1 MSELRQN
8 LITRDWVI
16 IATERATRP
25 DQFANTK
32 KLPAVVPPH
41 RPDCPFCVGNE
52 EDGTLET
59 CRLGDRT
66 GWKVRAIC
74 NKYPALSPTAEWMRI
89 SSGIHRTMAGIG
101 FHEVI
106 VEHPRHDLTTALLS
120 VEEVENI
127 LLVYRQRYVEI
138 RKNPHIETIIIFKN
152 HGETAGTSLEHP
164 HSQIAAT
171 PVVPSQFRSR
181 IDEAI
186 RYFDDTG
193 ECLFCRTLE
202 DELAAKERVIC
213 ESEHFVAFIPYA
225 ALSPFHTWIF
235 PRRHTSSFDDIN
247 DAETLDLAYTLKMVL
262 AKLYYGLNN
271 PDYNYTIRSLPTD
284 EQFTDY
290 FHWYIA
296 IVPRL
301 SYTAGFELGSGM
313 YINTVTPEDSAE
325 FLRCV
330 QIPDNPVYANEAE
343 G

>member
-41 RPDCPFCVGNE
+41 RADCPFCVGNE
-52 EDGTLET
+52 QDGTLET
-59 CRLGDRT
+59 CRLGDRAD
-66 GWKVRAIC
+66 WKVRAIR

-101 FHEVI
+101 VHEVI

-120 VEEVENI
+120 IEEVANI

-152 HGETAGTSLEHP
+152 HGESAGTSLEHP
-164 HSQIAAT
+164 HSQLAAT

-181 IDEAI
+181 IEEAI

-202 DELAAKERVIC
+202 DELAAKERLIC

-235 PRRHTSSFDDIN
+235 PRRHSSSFDEITDP
-247 DAETLDLAYTLKMVL
+247 ELTDLAYTLKTVL

-271 PDYNYTIRSLPTD
+271 PDYNYNIRSVPIALQGTK
-284 EQFTDY
+284 Y

-296 IVPRL
+296 IIPRV
-301 SYTAGFELGSGM
+301 TKQAGFELGSGM
-313 YINTVTPEDSAE
+313 FINTALPEESGA
-325 FLRCV
+325 FLRSIE
-330 QIPDNPVYANEAE
+330 IPSETNF
-343 G
+343 GLT

>member
-25 DQFANTK
+25 DQFANRK
-32 KLPAVVPPH
+32 LLPAAVPPH

-59 CRLGDRT
+59 CRLGDRAA
-66 GWKVRAIC
+66 WKVRAIC

-101 FHEVI
+101 VHEVI

-120 VEEVENI
+120 VEEVANI

-164 HSQIAAT
+164 HSQLAAT

-202 DELAAKERVIC
+202 DELAAKERLIC
-213 ESEHFVAFIPYA
+213 ETEHFVAFIPYA

-235 PRRHTSSFDDIN
+235 PRRHSSSFDEITDP
-247 DAETLDLAYTLKMVL
+247 ELTDLAYILKTVL

-271 PDYNYTIRSLPTD
+271 PDYNYNIRSVPIALQGTK
-284 EQFTDY
+284 Y

-296 IVPRL
+296 IIPRV
-301 SYTAGFELGSGM
+301 TKQAGFELGSGM
-313 YINTVTPEDSAE
+313 FINTALPEESAA
-325 FLRCV
+325 FLRSIE
-330 QIPDNPVYANEAE
+330 IPSDTNF
-343 G
+343 GLT